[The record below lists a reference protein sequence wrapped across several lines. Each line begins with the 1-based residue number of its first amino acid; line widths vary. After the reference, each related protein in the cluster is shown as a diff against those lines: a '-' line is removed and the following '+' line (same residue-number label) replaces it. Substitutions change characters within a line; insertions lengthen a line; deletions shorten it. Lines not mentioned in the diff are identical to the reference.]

1 MTTDILETG
10 TLSFRI
16 PSIFFYYHFLTGR
29 RLLFL
34 FGLAVLSVS
43 PLPMTFKAPHDL
55 ASVYLAHL
63 PTPCR
68 APLACSQFP

>member
-29 RLLFL
+29 RLLFRRSL
-34 FGLAVLSVS
+34 IKEVE
-43 PLPMTFKAPHDL
+43 KAL
-55 ASVYLAHL
+55 K
-63 PTPCR
+63 
-68 APLACSQFP
+68 